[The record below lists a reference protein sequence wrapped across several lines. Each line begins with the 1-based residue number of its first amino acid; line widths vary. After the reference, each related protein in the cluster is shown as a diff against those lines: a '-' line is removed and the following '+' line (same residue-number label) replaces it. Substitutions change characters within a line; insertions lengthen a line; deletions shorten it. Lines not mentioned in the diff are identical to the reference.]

1 MSDTVE
7 PTDKAA
13 TCVGCRNGREIFPFT
28 MAFQP
33 IVDLQQ
39 GRIDTHEALVRGTG
53 GETAGAVLSQV
64 TKANRYAFDQ
74 ACRVKAIE
82 LAAKLGMGTRLSIN
96 FLPNAVYEP
105 RACIQATL
113 RAAARSGFQLDR
125 LTFEILE
132 TEQAADTAHLL
143 NIIGEY
149 RKHGFQIA
157 LDDFASAHSG
167 LLRLAELK
175 PDIIKLDRAL
185 VMNCDQNRTRL
196 SIIGG
201 ILRICA
207 EIGVKVVAEGVER
220 DAEARALQSVGAR
233 FVQGYLFA
241 RPRFEGLVLENE
253 IGWRLGG

>member
-1 MSDTVE
+1 MSHILDRA
-7 PTDKAA
+7 DKAA
-13 TCVGCRNGREIFPFT
+13 TCVGCRDGQDIFQFT

-33 IVDLQQ
+33 IVDLQE
-39 GRIDTHEALVRGTG
+39 GRIDTHEALVRGPG
-53 GETAGAVLSQV
+53 GEQAGAVLSKI
-64 TKANRYAFDQ
+64 TKTNLYAFDQ
-74 ACRVKAIE
+74 ACRVRAIE
-82 LAAKLGMGTRLSIN
+82 LAAKLGMDTRLSIN

-113 RAAARSGFQLDR
+113 RAAARSGFRLDR

-132 TEQAADTAHLL
+132 TEEVADTAHLL
-143 NIIGEY
+143 NIIREY

-185 VMNCDQNRTRL
+185 IMDCDQNRTRL

-201 ILRICA
+201 ILRICG
-207 EIGVKVVAEGVER
+207 EIGIKVVAEGVER
-220 DAEARALQSVGAR
+220 EAEARALRSVGAR
-233 FVQGYLFA
+233 FVQGYYFA
-241 RPRFEGLVLENE
+241 RPRFEGLVAERE
-253 IGWRLGG
+253 IDWASGC

>member
-1 MSDTVE
+1 MSDILE
-7 PTDKAA
+7 RTDKPAMCA
-13 TCVGCRNGREIFPFT
+13 GCSNGRKMFPFT

-33 IVDLQQ
+33 IVDLQE
-39 GRIDTHEALVRGTG
+39 GRIDSHEALVRGLG
-53 GETAGAVLSQV
+53 GEAAGAVLSQV
-64 TKANRYAFDQ
+64 TKENLYAFDQ
-74 ACRVKAIE
+74 ACRVTAIE
-82 LAAKLGMGTRLSIN
+82 LAARLGMDTRLSIN

-105 RACIQATL
+105 RACIQTTL
-113 RAAARSGFQLDR
+113 RAAARSGFRLDR

-132 TEQAADTAHLL
+132 TEQVADTAHLV

-185 VMNCDQNRTRL
+185 IMDCDQNRTRL

-207 EIGVKVVAEGVER
+207 EIGIKVVAEGVER
-220 DAEARALQSVGAR
+220 EAEVRALRSVGAR
-233 FVQGYLFA
+233 FVQGYHFA
-241 RPRFEGLVLENE
+241 RPRFEGLVSENE
-253 IGWRLGG
+253 ILWV

>member
-1 MSDTVE
+1 MSDILE
-7 PTDKAA
+7 RTDKPANCA
-13 TCVGCRNGREIFPFT
+13 GCSNGRKIFPFT

-33 IVDLQQ
+33 IVDLQE
-39 GRIDTHEALVRGTG
+39 GRIDTHEALVRGLG
-53 GETAGAVLSQV
+53 GEAAGAVLSQV
-64 TKANRYAFDQ
+64 TKENLYAFDQ
-74 ACRVKAIE
+74 ACRVRAIE
-82 LAAKLGMGTRLSIN
+82 LAARLGLDTRLSIN

-105 RACIQATL
+105 RACIQTTL
-113 RAAARSGFQLDR
+113 RAAARSGFRLDR

-132 TEQAADTAHLL
+132 TEQVADTAHLV

-185 VMNCDQNRTRL
+185 IMDCDQNRTRL

-207 EIGVKVVAEGVER
+207 EIGIKVVAEGVER
-220 DAEARALQSVGAR
+220 EAEVRALRSVGAR
-233 FVQGYLFA
+233 FVQGYHFA
-241 RPRFEGLVLENE
+241 RPRFEGLVSENE
-253 IGWRLGG
+253 ILWV

>member
-1 MSDTVE
+1 MSHILDR
-7 PTDKAA
+7 TDKAA
-13 TCVGCRNGREIFPFT
+13 ACVACRDGQKIFPFT

-33 IVDLQQ
+33 IVDLQEW
-39 GRIDTHEALVRGTG
+39 RIDTHEALVRGTG
-53 GETAGAVLSQV
+53 GEGAGAVLSQV
-64 TKANRYAFDQ
+64 KEDNLYAFDQ

-82 LAAKLGMGTRLSIN
+82 LAAKLGMDTRLSIN

-105 RACIQATL
+105 RVCIQATL
-113 RAAARSGFQLDR
+113 RAAARSGFRLDR

-132 TEQAADTAHLL
+132 SEQLADTAHLL
-143 NIIGEY
+143 NIINEY

-157 LDDFASAHSG
+157 LDDFATAHSG

-185 VMNCDQNRTRL
+185 IKDCDQDWTRL

-201 ILRICA
+201 IIRTCA
-207 EIGVKVVAEGVER
+207 DIGIKVVVEGVER
-220 DAEARALQSVGAR
+220 AGEARALRSVGVR

-241 RPRFEGLVLENE
+241 RPRFEGLVSEKE
-253 IGWRLGG
+253 IDWVSGC